1 MTRRT
6 FAWLLCVT
14 ALPGISCATGGG
26 GKAVGRDRRP
36 DWISGEALE
45 WPRQRYVLGVGVAD
59 DRATAEDRA
68 RAEIS
73 RVFST
78 QVEARTSAYA
88 AETST
93 SGTGRDRTVQER
105 NVVDDTQSFTAKVL
119 EGVQIVETWQDPTT
133 RQVYALATLDRRQAA
148 ARLRDALATLDA
160 EAGRHASAMGGED
173 RVAAATGALRWRG
186 VQRRKQPVL
195 ADLRVVVPDE
205 KQPRMDPALEA
216 KATEALGRLDVVVH
230 VEGDRERTVE
240 AGVGRA
246 LASMGMRPRA
256 GTEAAAGDVKVSV
269 QVSVEDLGEKDG
281 WYLTRAAG
289 AVTAAATAGGK
300 HLAQVRITERGSA
313 TLQGESAPRA
323 LKRLAD
329 AIATKLPEAWAA
341 E

>member
-1 MTRRT
+1 MTGG
-6 FAWLLCVT
+6 ALAGLLCVATLPVT
-14 ALPGISCATGGG
+14 ACATA
-26 GKAVGRDRRP
+26 GKAAGGRERPP

-78 QVEARTSAYA
+78 RVEGRTSAYS

-93 SGTGRDRTVQER
+93 SGAGRDQTVQER
-105 NVVDDTQSFTAKVL
+105 SVVVDTQSYTAKVL
-119 EGVQIVETWQDPTT
+119 QGVQIVETWQDPAT
-133 RQVYALATLDRRQAA
+133 RQVHALAVLDRRQTA
-148 ARLRDALATLDA
+148 ARLREELAALDA
-160 EAGRHASAMGGED
+160 EAGRHLASMGSDD
-173 RVAAATGALRWRG
+173 RVSAATGALRWRG

-205 KQPRMDPALEA
+205 KQPGADPAVEA
-216 KATEALGRLDVVVH
+216 RAAEALARLDVVVN

-246 LASMGMRPRA
+246 LASLGMRSRPGA
-256 GTEAAAGDVKVSV
+256 GTGAGDVAVSV

-281 WYLTRAAG
+281 WYFTRAAA
-289 AVTAAATAGGK
+289 AVTAAANAGGR

-313 TLQGESAPRA
+313 TLQAESAPRA
-323 LKRLAD
+323 LRRLAD
-329 AIATKLPEAWAA
+329 AIASKLPEAWAA